1 MKDPLQSF
9 TLDQLRRRPSAKWR
23 EYPEDVLPLWIAEMD
38 VEIADPVIEAVTAAM
53 SAGDTGYSHGTTY
66 AEALAEFARDRWHWH
81 IDIKNTA
88 LVPDVMLGIV
98 EILKLVT
105 DRGSS
110 VVINP
115 PVYPPFYQFI
125 EHMDRKVIEAPLG
138 DDHRIVM
145 EALEQAF
152 SVATGQG
159 VAAAYLLC
167 NPQNPTGTVHT
178 RDELAAAAAL
188 ANRYAVRVIAN
199 EAHAPL
205 VYPGSRFVPYL
216 TVEGAD
222 TAFSVTSAAKAW
234 NLSGLKSAVVTAA
247 PGARTELATMPEE
260 VADEPSHLGVI
271 AHSAALRAGGEWLD
285 ALLTGL
291 DRNRLLLRDLLTE
304 HVPSIGYEPPEA
316 TYFAWLDCAPL
327 ALGNDPARAFLER
340 GRVAFNPGPSFGTG
354 GEGHARLNFATSTE
368 IIEEAVARMVAA
380 LVQR

>member
-1 MKDPLQSF
+1 
-9 TLDQLRRRPSAKWR
+9 LRRRTSAKWR